1 MANYKDAITVR
12 LTSKKAI
19 AKAIALKLFRRET
32 IRAIQKPVL
41 RTAKK
46 LLLLIFHFQ
55 KQTLPI
61 IQEKAKKTYISLRQL
76 SLRQLKKEAVI
87 NAFKSL
93 PLAFFAW
100 IRSRKLPSLPQVS
113 TFVG

>member
-76 SLRQLKKEAVI
+76 KKEAVI